1 MSTEPRTA
9 TINLLTVQPLEVDEP
24 AWCAGHPDPDS
35 DEAGARFRVDITHD
49 TQPIVFKLDG
59 VPVGEALIS
68 QAPFADRGTREIQ
81 GFLSLH
87 YGEDRGRSPA
97 ELYDLAAAI
106 EGHADQLRELADR
119 LARILDGG
127 EGQ

>member
-9 TINLLTVQPLEVDEP
+9 TVNLLTVQPLEIEEP
-24 AWCAGHPDPDS
+24 SWCAGHPDPVS
-35 DEAGARFRVDITHD
+35 DEAGAHFRADITHD

-81 GFLSLH
+81 GFLTLH

-97 ELYDLAAAI
+97 ELYDLAAAM
-106 EGHADQLRELADR
+106 ERHADQLRELADQ
-119 LARILDGG
+119 LDAIRAGG
-127 EGQ
+127 ER